1 MSEQAI
7 MKTNDEDTIT
17 SALRRFP
24 NWSNDSLKLY
34 IHELEKKHE
43 ADLLPLLQLQTAVE
57 KIEKYFISLDGSDDE
72 FWEEVSFGNA
82 CEDDNDNKQFYM
94 ITKDNKRVI
103 HAGSIHQALINLAEK
118 L

>member
-1 MSEQAI
+1 MSAREMAERI
-7 MKTNDEDTIT
+7 AGEIVSYNYTARDDEDT
-17 SALRRFP
+17 
-24 NWSNDSLKLY
+24 
-34 IHELEKKHE
+34 E
-43 ADLLPLLQLQTAVE
+43 AMIADKLLPLLQLQIAVE
-57 KIEKYFISLDGSDDE
+57 KIEKHFISLDGSDDE

-103 HAGSIHQALINLAEK
+103 HAGSIPQALINLSEK